1 MPEPTQFDKARYSLY
16 SAVVFFLLAS
26 PVGTKIVDRLLGSI
40 LRIVGYSGHATTTGL
55 LVQSILFGII
65 VFGLM
70 QIKKI

>member
-1 MPEPTQFDKARYSLY
+1 MDKRTQFDKARYSLY

-26 PVGTKIVDRLLGSI
+26 PFGTKIVDRLLGSS
-40 LRIVGYSGHATTTGL
+40 LRIVNYSGHAKFTGL
-55 LVQSILFGII
+55 LIQSILFGII

>member
-16 SAVVFFLLAS
+16 SAVVFFLLAQ
-26 PVGTKIVDRLLGSI
+26 PFGTKIVDRLLGSI
-40 LRIVGYSGHATTTGL
+40 LRIVDYSGQATTTGL

>member
-16 SAVVFFLLAS
+16 SAVIFFLLAQ
-26 PVGTKIVDRLLGSI
+26 PFGIKIVDKLLGS
-40 LRIVGYSGHATTTGL
+40 SL
-55 LVQSILFGII
+55 LVKSILFGII